1 MLGDRLEL
9 GFSISDVNHDHS
21 QNRLKRHANTSHI
34 AFSTYLGHYILHAAP
49 GHTIKCD
56 QIFLNDGNVY
66 NSHTGIFTGT
76 VTGVYLF
83 TFSIAVYDHGR
94 WVGVK
99 LVVDNRNIVDSVV
112 GTDGTSDDKMVGDT
126 AILQLNENESVWLE
140 AYASPGGELVGSSN
154 SRMTTFSGVLLYAS

>member
-1 MLGDRLEL
+1 M
-9 GFSISDVNHDHS
+9 NHDHS

-56 QIFLNDGNVY
+56 QIFLNDGNGY
-66 NSHTGIFTGT
+66 NSHTEIFTAR

-99 LVVDNRNIVDSVV
+99 LVVDNRNIVDAAV
-112 GTDGTSDDKMVGDT
+112 GTDSTYDGHKMVWNT

-140 AYASPGGELVGSSN
+140 AYASPGGELAGSST
-154 SRMTTFSGVLLYAS
+154 SRMTTFSGFLISCMLVK

>member
-1 MLGDRLEL
+1 M
-9 GFSISDVNHDHS
+9 NHDHS

-66 NSHTGIFTGT
+66 NSHTGIFTAR
-76 VTGVYLF
+76 VTCVYLF

-99 LVVDNRNIVDSVV
+99 FVVDNRNIVDAAV
-112 GTDGTSDDKMVGDT
+112 GADGTYDGHKMVGNT

-140 AYASPGGELVGSSN
+140 LYASPGGELAGSST
-154 SRMTTFSGVLLYAS
+154 SRVTTFSGVLLYAS